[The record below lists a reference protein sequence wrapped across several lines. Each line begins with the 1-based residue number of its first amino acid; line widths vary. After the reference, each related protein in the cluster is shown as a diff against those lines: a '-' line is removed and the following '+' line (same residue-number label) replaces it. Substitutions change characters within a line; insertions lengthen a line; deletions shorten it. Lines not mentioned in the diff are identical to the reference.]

1 MLLDLERVPPEGQ
14 VIDRS
19 VDPSALSI
27 DVREFR
33 FKGAV
38 NVSGRLVRAGGDAY
52 RLSGRLVSVV
62 ELSCV
67 RCLEPV
73 AAEVREE
80 LDLLYLPQSDNVA
93 ADGENDNGLGDEE
106 LAVSFYRNHEIDL
119 SHMIW
124 EQIVLAL
131 PMKPVCK
138 LDCQGLCPDC
148 GVNRNIK
155 SCSCVRDTG
164 DPRWQSLKRLL
175 EPAEPTDPTD

>member
-1 MLLDLERVPPEGQ
+1 MERVPPEGQ

-27 DVREFR
+27 DAREFR
-33 FKGAV
+33 FAGAV
-38 NVSGRLVRAGGDAY
+38 SVSGRLVRINRADSDAY

-62 ELSCV
+62 ELLCV

-93 ADGENDNGLGDEE
+93 AGGENEHGLGDEE
-106 LAVSFYRNHEIDL
+106 LAVSFYRDDEIDL
-119 SHMIW
+119 AHMIW

-138 LDCQGLCPDC
+138 PDCQGLCPDC

-155 SCSCVRDTG
+155 SCSCVRDTV

-175 EPAEPTDPTD
+175 EP

>member
-19 VDPSALSI
+19 VDPSSLSI
-27 DVREFR
+27 DAREFR
-33 FKGAV
+33 ITGEV

-52 RLSGRLVSVV
+52 RLSGRLASEV
-62 ELSCV
+62 EFSCV
-67 RCLEPV
+67 RCLEPFR
-73 AAEVREE
+73 AEVRED

-93 ADGENDNGLGDEE
+93 LGGENEHGLGDEE
-106 LAVSFYRNHEIDL
+106 LAVGFYRDDEIDL
-119 SHMIW
+119 AHMIW

-138 LDCQGLCPDC
+138 PDCQGLCPDC

-155 SCSCVRDTG
+155 SCSCVRDTV

-175 EPAEPTDPTD
+175 EP